1 MKQSGTNTNNAQNGD
16 KIYTKSLIY
25 SVYVS
30 GFIIQLGLG
39 MLVPIL
45 PTFISDLEVGIALVG
60 LGVSGIL
67 IGNTIFDI
75 PSGLL
80 VGRYGHKKVMLSAT
94 IVLATTSI
102 LTGFVNDFALFFL
115 LRILSGCAVSM
126 WHISRM
132 SYLSNLIPNQQRGK
146 ALATFG
152 GVHRIGLFVGPIL
165 GGLIGAHISLGSVF
179 IIQGILTTLLLILLI
194 PEKWNQ
200 TSNVDFSQINE
211 KSISMK
217 TILYENRS
225 TIAKGS
231 VAIISLGLVRQGRQ
245 LILPLWGAHLGMSV
259 DEIGYVIGAASG
271 VDMIMFLPVGYVLDK
286 WGRKWMA
293 VPSCML
299 VAIGLFLI
307 PISDNLWTFSAIAIF
322 TGFANGLGSGAM
334 MTLGAD
340 LAPPKYSGEFLG
352 IWKLLGDTSSSAAP
366 ILIGQIAGIFTLG
379 LSSAFI
385 GFIGVLGSLGI
396 YIFVPETL
404 IKNKDSSVQSK

>member
-1 MKQSGTNTNNAQNGD
+1 
-16 KIYTKSLIY
+16 
-25 SVYVS
+25 
-30 GFIIQLGLG
+30 

>member
-1 MKQSGTNTNNAQNGD
+1 
-16 KIYTKSLIY
+16 
-25 SVYVS
+25 
-30 GFIIQLGLG
+30 

-45 PTFISDLEVGIALVG
+45 PTFISDLGVGIALVG

-80 VGRYGHKKVMLSAT
+80 VGKYGHKKVMLAAT
-94 IVLATTSI
+94 LILAVTSI
-102 LTGFVNDFALFFL
+102 LTGFIDNFVIFFL
-115 LRILSGCAVSM
+115 LRILSGCAISM

-146 ALATFG
+146 VLATFG
-152 GVHRIGLFVGPIL
+152 GVHRLGLFIGPIL
-165 GGLIGAHISLGSVF
+165 GGLIGAYISLGSVF
-179 IIQGILTTLLLILLI
+179 IIQGILAALLLILFI
-194 PEKWNQ
+194 REEQNETSSDNVPE
-200 TSNVDFSQINE
+200 TNE

-217 TILYENRS
+217 KIFQENS
-225 TIAKGS
+225 SMITKGS
-231 VAIISLGLVRQGRQ
+231 VAIISLGMIRQGRQ
-245 LILPLWGAHLGMSV
+245 LLLPLWGAHLGMSV

-271 VDMIMFLPVGYVLDK
+271 IDMIMFLPAGYVMDK

-293 VPSCML
+293 VPSCMFL
-299 VAIGLFLI
+299 AIGLFLM
-307 PISDNLWTFSAIAIF
+307 PLSANLWTFSAIAIF

-340 LAPPKYSGEFLG
+340 LAPTKHSGEFLG
-352 IWKLLGDTSSSAAP
+352 IWKLIGDTSASAAP

-379 LSSAFI
+379 LSSACI
-385 GFIGVLGSLGI
+385 GLIGVLGSIGI

-404 IKNKDSSVQSK
+404 IKKNESPVNSE

>member
-1 MKQSGTNTNNAQNGD
+1 M
-16 KIYTKSLIY
+16 
-25 SVYVS
+25 
-30 GFIIQLGLG
+30 
-39 MLVPIL
+39 
-45 PTFISDLEVGIALVG
+45 
-60 LGVSGIL
+60 
-67 IGNTIFDI
+67 
-75 PSGLL
+75 
-80 VGRYGHKKVMLSAT
+80 
-94 IVLATTSI
+94 
-102 LTGFVNDFALFFL
+102 
-115 LRILSGCAVSM
+115 
-126 WHISRM
+126 
-132 SYLSNLIPNQQRGK
+132 
-146 ALATFG
+146 
-152 GVHRIGLFVGPIL
+152 
-165 GGLIGAHISLGSVF
+165 
-179 IIQGILTTLLLILLI
+179 IQGILTTLLLILLI

-217 TILYENRS
+217 TILYENSS

-271 VDMIMFLPVGYVLDK
+271 VDMLMFLPVGYVLDK

-379 LSSAFI
+379 FSSAFI

-404 IKNKDSSVQSK
+404 IKNKDSSIQSK